1 MRSTLSQMQQPLLI
15 ESMSY
20 HFMAP
25 TQPTTTTKV
34 DIHHRTRLLSSVRR
48 GETVQLTHI
57 EAGRRLARRLA
68 ELGLTPGVTIQVLH
82 VNGGPLLI
90 AVRGARLA
98 LGKGMA
104 EKILVTQPED
114 GNV

>member
-1 MRSTLSQMQQPLLI
+1 MPSS
-15 ESMSY
+15 
-20 HFMAP
+20 
-25 TQPTTTTKV
+25 QPTTSLK
-34 DIHHRTRLLSSVRR
+34 IEERGHARPLSSVRR
-48 GETVQLTHI
+48 GEIVQLTRI
-57 EAGRRLARRLA
+57 EAGRRLSRRLA

-82 VNGGPLLI
+82 VNGGPILI

-104 EKILVTQPED
+104 EKIMVITPEG

>member
-1 MRSTLSQMQQPLLI
+1 MPPTQSTTIIKSD
-15 ESMSY
+15 SY
-20 HFMAP
+20 H
-25 TQPTTTTKV
+25 
-34 DIHHRTRLLSSVRR
+34 HTRPLSSVRR

-68 ELGLTPGVTIQVLH
+68 ELGLTPGVAIQVLH

-104 EKILVTQPED
+104 EKIMVTLPED
-114 GNV
+114 GDA